1 MKQTKRITSVMMA
14 VLLVL
19 VALLSVACQPNE
31 PQKFTITF
39 ETFDGKSKTV
49 EVMEGE
55 LVTPP
60 ENPSNRY
67 AKFLGWCADAELKT
81 PWDAT
86 APATASTTVYA
97 NWEYRYTIT
106 ITFDTCDGK
115 EPTTTTGHT
124 GFLFSVPSDPTREYW
139 TFSGWYYDAECTD
152 KYSEGDALTKNR
164 DFTMYAGWTIL
175 PDHAHTFTFDKTV
188 APTCTTVGYDLYT
201 CVCGTNEHRNEVAT
215 LPHDVENDQDYMR
228 FQECASCGQ
237 TLRIDSLRT
246 YDQVFKYEF
255 TQERAD
261 EIDAAYAELLEILES
276 VERYSSE
283 YARTWN
289 EDTQSYDTSK
299 DVAGLW
305 EENKQFE
312 EKFNAYDDSVM
323 YVIEQ
328 YQYAYVFYCVYDG
341 DPAYE
346 EAYEFISEFRTD
358 IVKDY
363 YSLYRLIY
371 ETKYREFFFAYD
383 EGWTDDDIQLALNL
397 SDQYGGE
404 EYAELNKQADD
415 IAVEFRA
422 IEDAATS
429 GRVLTLY
436 SQFVEVNNQIA
447 QLAGY
452 DNYMDYAYENIYERD
467 YTPEDVI
474 VMRQYVKEYIG
485 PMFKAL
491 TEQMEKPN
499 SLNANQIKYY
509 EALSS
514 KSIFQNPLT
523 ADLVADYFDL
533 LKSPAGQAGTK
544 EIDFA
549 HHANELFKHGNYYT
563 GDYEGAFSY
572 FVRAHQKSILYFG
585 PGSYSGAFT
594 FVHEF
599 GHYYET
605 VYNPGA
611 SISYDLEETH
621 SQGNEMLFL
630 AYVSSVLEQ
639 NNATPAFL
647 NLMYDNI
654 WNSLA
659 IGLLATAVDEFE
671 QIAYTGEYYGN
682 NVNIKNIVADGVVS
696 ANEYDRVFTALLTD
710 YGVNGILNP
719 SYWRYVVIESP
730 GYYISY
736 SMSALPSIELFVLG
750 TQDFES
756 AKQSYFKLFTFTD
769 DENYAY
775 VDKYGDLVVTA
786 GYEDTLHYAGL
797 YSPFEEE
804 LYTTLQSYFGTGE
817 TEPK

>member
-19 VALLSVACQPNE
+19 VALLSVACQPNA
-31 PQKFTITF
+31 PQKFNVTF

-55 LVTPP
+55 LATAPN
-60 ENPSNRY
+60 NPSSAT
-67 AKFLGWCADAELKT
+67 AKFLGWCSDAQCTT
-81 PWDAT
+81 PWD
-86 APATASTTVYA
+86 PATPITADTTVYA
-97 NWEYRYTIT
+97 NWEYKYNVT
-106 ITFDTCDGK
+106 ITF
-115 EPTTTTGHT
+115 EPNNGEQATQLVAHT
-124 GFLFSVPSDPTREYW
+124 GFLFGVPEDPVRASW
-139 TFSGWYYDAECTD
+139 DFAGWFFDAECTN
-152 KYSEGDALTKNR
+152 KYDATKVLNGR
-164 DFTMYAGWTIL
+164 GNFTMYAGWTISA
-175 PDHAHTFTFDKTV
+175 DHQHEFKFVKTV
-188 APTCTTVGYDLYT
+188 EPTCEDIGYDIYT
-201 CVCGTNEHRNEVAT
+201 CACGTSEHRNVVDALGHSTAAGE
-215 LPHDVENDQDYMR
+215 DYMR
-228 FQECASCGQ
+228 FYTCSTCSQ
-237 TLRIDSLRT
+237 TVRKDSLRT
-246 YDQVFKYEF
+246 YDDVFKYEF
-255 TQERAD
+255 TQEKAD

-305 EENKQFE
+305 DENKQFE

-328 YQYAYVFYCVYDG
+328 YQYAYVFYCVHDG
-341 DPAYE
+341 DASYK

-363 YSLYRLIY
+363 YSLYRLIH
-371 ETKYREFFFAYD
+371 ETKYREFFFAFD
-383 EGWTDDDIQLALNL
+383 EGWTEEDIELALTL
-397 SDQYGGE
+397 SDSYGGE
-404 EYAELNKQADD
+404 EYTELNKKADE
-415 IAVEFRA
+415 IAVSFRTISDPA
-422 IEDAATS
+422 SSDAVPA
-429 GRVLTLY
+429 LY
-436 SQFVEVNNQIA
+436 SQFVQVNNQIA

-452 DNYMDYAYENIYERD
+452 DNYMDYAYETIYERD
-467 YTPEDVI
+467 YSPMDV
-474 VMRQYVKEYIG
+474 VAMREHVKTYVGPLFNLINEKMSSSNAYMNDREKEYY
-485 PMFKAL
+485 
-491 TEQMEKPN
+491 T
-499 SLNANQIKYY
+499 
-509 EALSS
+509 ALSQ

-549 HHANELFKHGNYYT
+549 HHANELFKNGNYYT

-630 AYVSSVLEQ
+630 AHLSGLLAELDCD
-639 NNATPAFL
+639 TAFL
-647 NLMYDNI
+647 NLVYDNI
-654 WNSLA
+654 WNSTA
-659 IGLLATAVDEFE
+659 IILLATAVDEFE
-671 QIAYTGEYYGN
+671 QIAYTGQYYGSN
-682 NVNIKNIVADGVVS
+682 SSIKSVVS
-696 ANEYDRVFTALLTD
+696 DGKVDANEYDKVFAGLMDD
-710 YGVNGILNP
+710 YGVGGVLNP
-719 SYWRYVVIESP
+719 YYWRYVTIEAP

-736 SMSALPSIELFVLG
+736 AMSALPSIELFVLG

-756 AKQSYFKLFTFTD
+756 AKQSYFKLFTFTE

-786 GYEDTLHYAGL
+786 GYADTLHYAGL

-804 LYTTLQSYFGTGE
+804 LYVALKNYFE
-817 TEPK
+817 AL